1 MRIPAHVVGV
11 LYGAMVKIAWGTQGT
26 QGKGLGLRVGA
37 EAEGGEAGDDE
48 GKEENGVL
56 TSAGGGFSG
65 GEETEEGGEAQRAAK
80 TKEMRDTENTGGTM
94 EADEAGEATEATKA
108 ERAAQRRGVIR
119 FAFLTVAA
127 VVVVFPFGLAYIVF
141 LFMLLVVAMFS
152 LQYLL
157 AVVCT
162 SGKSHCTI
170 QCSEIFTLRNENL
183 YTET

>member
-1 MRIPAHVVGV
+1 MGDAG
-11 LYGAMVKIAWGTQGT
+11 GAGDAGTQRA
-26 QGKGLGLRVGA
+26 QGKGLGWRVGA

-94 EADEAGEATEATKA
+94 EADEAGEATGVTEATKA
-108 ERAAQRRGVIR
+108 ERAAQRKGVIR
-119 FAFLTVAA
+119 FAFLAVAA

-141 LFMLLVVAMFS
+141 LFMLLMVAMFS